1 METAV
6 FTEKLNHVE
15 GKSYP
20 IEERVEMPESG
31 TYEGML
37 QHDNINEATLRVY
50 TGPGMTGN
58 LVQAFALSTPSL
70 TPWKRS
76 IRIYSAEPVVYICY
90 ETEGDT
96 VEADDVNILQDEILR
111 TQMAVA
117 TQDRRLADT
126 KAGLEGAMKELEESV
141 QEISKPEI
149 DVLDSIV
156 PGEGSGGETSCSCSA
171 LTAEEIDE
179 VTPGGGIPSFAYD
192 PLTREEIEEATK

>member
-6 FTEKLNHVE
+6 FIKKLNYVE

-20 IEERVEMPESG
+20 IEERIEMPESG

-37 QHDNINEATLRVY
+37 QHDNIDEATLRVY

-58 LVQAFALSTPSL
+58 LVQAFVLSTPSL
-70 TPWKRS
+70 TPWKRN
-76 IRIYSAEPVVYICY
+76 IRIYSAEPVVYIRY
-90 ETEGDT
+90 ETDGDT

-111 TQMAVA
+111 TQAAVG
-117 TQDRRLADT
+117 TQERRLADT
-126 KAGLEGAMKELEESV
+126 KTGLEDAMKDLKESI
-141 QEISKPEI
+141 QGISKTEI
-149 DVLDSIV
+149 DALDGIV
-156 PGEGSGGETSCSCSA
+156 PEEGMGGMPCGCGP

>member
-6 FTEKLNHVE
+6 FIEKLNYVE
-15 GKSYP
+15 GKVYP
-20 IEERVEMPESG
+20 IEERIEMPESG

-37 QHDNINEATLRVY
+37 QHDNIDEATLRVY

-70 TPWKRS
+70 TPWKQN
-76 IRIYSAEPVVYICY
+76 IRIYSAEPVVYIRY
-90 ETEGDT
+90 ETDGDT

-111 TQMAVA
+111 TQAAVG
-117 TQDRRLADT
+117 TQERRLADT
-126 KAGLEGAMKELEESV
+126 KAELENTMKDLKESI
-141 QEISKPEI
+141 QGISKTEI
-149 DVLDSIV
+149 DALDSII
-156 PGEGSGGETSCSCSA
+156 PEDGGGEISCGCGP